1 LAVVSGDT
9 LTLTFGSGTP
19 QFTVGQAPDTHF
31 RYEPRDLPFDL
42 AGTAGVVIHM
52 TGFRGDIVSY
62 TGPTVLD
69 SSGPL
74 LLQVAEIEDFEGYV
88 SWGAGLSEPAC
99 ANVTASGSTLTFHF
113 IPSP

>member
-1 LAVVSGDT
+1 MQ
-9 LTLTFGSGTP
+9 TP
-19 QFTVGQAPDTHF
+19 NNHF

-42 AGTAGVVIHM
+42 AGTAGVGIHL
-52 TGFRGDIVSY
+52 TGFRGDVENY
-62 TGPTVLD
+62 TGPTILD

-74 LLQVAEIEDFEGYV
+74 LLQVAETEDFEGYV
-88 SWGAGLSEPAC
+88 GWAAGLSGPAC